1 MKLPRASG
9 AYHGV
14 LSKVNKTILK
24 IDKVFPQ
31 ADALFPRFS
40 PWMPALALLDAPHVR
55 KTSAPVEIR

>member
-40 PWMPALALLDAPHVR
+40 PWMPARPVLDALYFR
-55 KTSAPVEIR
+55 KTSLPLLEP